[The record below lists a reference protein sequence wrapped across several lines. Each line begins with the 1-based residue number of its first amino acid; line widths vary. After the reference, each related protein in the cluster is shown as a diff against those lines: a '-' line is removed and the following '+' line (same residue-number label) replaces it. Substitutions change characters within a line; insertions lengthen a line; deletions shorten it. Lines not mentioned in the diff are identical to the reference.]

1 MFKALWKNFG
11 KVINVSV
18 YAPKAGALPSELH
31 LADARFVLLRL
42 NHIYYTRFFEKIQE
56 KLFFLF
62 TQVNSFAIIQS
73 GNSQS

>member
-18 YAPKAGALPSELH
+18 YAPNAGALTSELH
-31 LADARFVLLRL
+31 PEIVFIVLQCP

>member
-18 YAPKAGALPSELH
+18 YAPNAGALPSELH
-31 LADARFVLLRL
+31 PEIVFIVLQCP
-42 NHIYYTRFFEKIQE
+42 NHIYYTRSFEKMQE